1 MLSGKLPPRHAMS
14 QDSESVHSNVIM
26 ELAEELAY
34 TCYLTFARQPTYLAP
49 EITHFNS
56 ESTSTNDFYVKSAD
70 SHYLLR
76 PETIESLWYLYYV
89 TGNKTYQDWGWNI
102 FQGIEKYT
110 KVANGYTTIGNVKNP
125 LDLRPKDMMESFFL
139 GETLKYLYLLF
150 ADDHEIDLKQW
161 VFNTEAHP
169 LPIYKS

>member
-1 MLSGKLPPRHAMS
+1 MQACFLPGTLALAHHHGLSLSGKLPPKSANEAAQPS
-14 QDSESVHSNVIM
+14 DNILL

-56 ESTSTNDFYVKSAD
+56 EPSSTSDFYVKPAD

-102 FQGIEKYT
+102 FQVMNKYRRYYGFQT
-110 KVANGYTTIGNVKNP
+110 IFSLGNRKV
-125 LDLRPKDMMESFFL
+125 
-139 GETLKYLYLLF
+139 
-150 ADDHEIDLKQW
+150 
-161 VFNTEAHP
+161 
-169 LPIYKS
+169 YKGP

>member
-1 MLSGKLPPRHAMS
+1 MKLGGVIPPK
-14 QDSESVHSNVIM
+14 NVNEQANPSDNILL

-56 ESTSTNDFYVKSAD
+56 EPSSTTDFYTKAAD

-102 FQGIEKYT
+102 FQ
-110 KVANGYTTIGNVKNP
+110 VW
-125 LDLRPKDMMESFFL
+125 F
-139 GETLKYLYLLF
+139 
-150 ADDHEIDLKQW
+150 
-161 VFNTEAHP
+161 
-169 LPIYKS
+169 

>member
-1 MLSGKLPPRHAMS
+1 MFLKVCFLPGTLALAAHHGLTLSGKLPAKHTSEDTSNSHA
-14 QDSESVHSNVIM
+14 NVIM

-34 TCYLTFARQPTYLAP
+34 TCYLTFARQPTHLAP

-89 TGNKTYQDWGWNI
+89 TGNKTYQDWGWDI
-102 FQGIEKYT
+102 FQ
-110 KVANGYTTIGNVKNP
+110 V
-125 LDLRPKDMMESFFL
+125 R
-139 GETLKYLYLLF
+139 
-150 ADDHEIDLKQW
+150 
-161 VFNTEAHP
+161 
-169 LPIYKS
+169 

>member
-1 MLSGKLPPRHAMS
+1 MQACFLPGTLALAHHHGLSLSGKLPPKSANEAAQPS
-14 QDSESVHSNVIM
+14 DNILL

-56 ESTSTNDFYVKSAD
+56 EPSSTSDFYVKPAD

-102 FQGIEKYT
+102 FQVMNKYPRYYSFQT
-110 KVANGYTTIGNVKNP
+110 IISLGNRKV
-125 LDLRPKDMMESFFL
+125 
-139 GETLKYLYLLF
+139 
-150 ADDHEIDLKQW
+150 
-161 VFNTEAHP
+161 
-169 LPIYKS
+169 YKGP

>member
-1 MLSGKLPPRHAMS
+1 MALAHHHGLRLEATLPSRSSIDDHSPSGNALL
-14 QDSESVHSNVIM
+14 

-56 ESTSTNDFYVKSAD
+56 ESTSTTDFYVKPAD

-102 FQGIEKYT
+102 FQVNNHILTDFSTVLGK
-110 KVANGYTTIGNVKNP
+110 NGSYS
-125 LDLRPKDMMESFFL
+125 E
-139 GETLKYLYLLF
+139 
-150 ADDHEIDLKQW
+150 
-161 VFNTEAHP
+161 
-169 LPIYKS
+169 

>member
-1 MLSGKLPPRHAMS
+1 VADA
-14 QDSESVHSNVIM
+14 QDQKPSDNLLM

-34 TCYLTFARQPTYLAP
+34 TCYLTFARQPTFLAP

-56 ESTSTNDFYVKSAD
+56 EPSSTNDFYVKPAD

-102 FQGIEKYT
+102 FQ
-110 KVANGYTTIGNVKNP
+110 VHQSP
-125 LDLRPKDMMESFFL
+125 HFL
-139 GETLKYLYLLF
+139 FELCNKLLF
-150 ADDHEIDLKQW
+150 SG
-161 VFNTEAHP
+161 N
-169 LPIYKS
+169 

>member
-1 MLSGKLPPRHAMS
+1 M
-14 QDSESVHSNVIM
+14 Q
-26 ELAEELAY
+26 LAEELAY
-34 TCYLTFARQPTYLAP
+34 TCYLTFARQPTFLGP
-49 EITHFNS
+49 EISFFNTG
-56 ESTSTNDFYVKSAD
+56 ESTTPNGEDFYVKPNDA
-70 SHYLLR
+70 HYLLR

-110 KVANGYTTIGNVKNP
+110 RVAHGYTTVGNVKNA
-125 LDLRPKDMMESFFL
+125 LDLRPRDMMESFFL

-150 ADDHEIDLKQW
+150 ADKQEIDLKRW

-169 LPIYKS
+169 LPIYNY

>member
-1 MLSGKLPPRHAMS
+1 MITRLAKRTVPNRLLYLGEIVSGGKDFKPKMDELVCFLPGTLALAAHHGLTLSGKLPPKHAAN
-14 QDSESVHSNVIM
+14 SEDNDRGNDNVMM

-34 TCYLTFARQPTYLAP
+34 TCYLTFARQPTYLAA

-89 TGNKTYQDWGWNI
+89 TGNKTYQEWGWNI
-102 FQGIEKYT
+102 FQ
-110 KVANGYTTIGNVKNP
+110 V
-125 LDLRPKDMMESFFL
+125 
-139 GETLKYLYLLF
+139 
-150 ADDHEIDLKQW
+150 
-161 VFNTEAHP
+161 
-169 LPIYKS
+169 

>member
-1 MLSGKLPPRHAMS
+1 MLL
-14 QDSESVHSNVIM
+14 

-34 TCYLTFARQPTYLAP
+34 TCYLTFARQPTFLAP

-56 ESTSTNDFYVKSAD
+56 EPTSTADFYVKPAD

-102 FQGIEKYT
+102 FQVFKTSQNALIEMFKMLNF
-110 KVANGYTTIGNVKNP
+110 AGN
-125 LDLRPKDMMESFFL
+125 
-139 GETLKYLYLLF
+139 
-150 ADDHEIDLKQW
+150 
-161 VFNTEAHP
+161 
-169 LPIYKS
+169 